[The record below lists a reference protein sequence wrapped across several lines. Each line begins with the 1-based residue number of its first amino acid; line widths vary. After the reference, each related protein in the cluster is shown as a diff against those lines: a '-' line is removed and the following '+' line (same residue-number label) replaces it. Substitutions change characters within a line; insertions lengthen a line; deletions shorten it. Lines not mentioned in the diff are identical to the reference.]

1 MQVVSLKCVNCG
13 AGLEVKPDI
22 EDFACG
28 YCGVSQH
35 VERSGGI
42 VSLRR
47 VEETL
52 DEVKLGT
59 NRAASEFALTRLRSD
74 LSAICAQ
81 RDKAIKSLRE
91 ADARNSSLVGWGI
104 IIGAAVAIWM
114 YGWWSVPIIMAGL
127 IFAFQVVKPV
137 TKQVKRIEANAQAK
151 MEPLMV
157 QIERHQ
163 AIVDSYDF
171 GTQDAKNS

>member
-13 AGLEVKPDI
+13 AGLEVKQDI

-28 YCGVSQH
+28 YCGIQQH
-35 VERSGGI
+35 VERGGGI

-59 NRAASEFALTRLRSD
+59 NRAASELALTRLRSD
-74 LSAICAQ
+74 LSAVRAK
-81 RDKAIKSLRE
+81 RDKEVSAIRYAGSVINTLM
-91 ADARNSSLVGWGI
+91 GWGLFI
-104 IIGAAVAIWM
+104 VAV
-114 YGWWSVPIIMAGL
+114 YGLTQFDFLSVPIIIAGL
-127 IFAFQVVKPV
+127 IFVIGAIRPRA
-137 TKQVKRIEANAQAK
+137 KRIK
-151 MEPLMV
+151 
-157 QIERHQ
+157 QIEASAEARMELLREQIARHQ

-171 GTQDAKNS
+171 GTPVENS

>member
-1 MQVVSLKCVNCG
+1 MKAVSLKCLNCG

-28 YCGVSQH
+28 YCGVQQH

-52 DEVKLGT
+52 DEVKLST
-59 NRAASEFALTRLRSD
+59 NRAASELALTRLRSD
-74 LSAICAQ
+74 LSAIRAR
-81 RDKAIKSLRE
+81 RDNEVIAVRKLGSVINTLM
-91 ADARNSSLVGWGI
+91 GWGLFI
-104 IIGAAVAIWM
+104 VAV
-114 YGWWSVPIIMAGL
+114 YGLTQFDLWAVPIIIAGL
-127 IFAFQVVKPV
+127 IFVIGAIGPRAKRI
-137 TKQVKRIEANAQAK
+137 KRIEASAEAR
-151 MEPLMV
+151 MEPLRV

-163 AIVDSYDF
+163 AIIDSYDF
-171 GTQDAKNS
+171 GTPAENS